1 MLRLAVIG
9 KDVSKSHSPEM
20 HRFIL
25 KGMGYACEYEKISLS
40 EEELEKNGEELFSR
54 FDGFN
59 ATIPHKQN
67 VLPFLKK
74 LEGDAGVFGAV
85 NTVVTKTRTGYNTDG
100 TGFVTMLEEADF
112 SAKGKRVLV
121 LGAGGAGRSCIYALN
136 GAGAEVTAYERDGER
151 LNAVYGDF
159 KDFTPRTSLD
169 FFRFDFIVRK
179 TPSVPDG
186 NGDDCILRLVEN
198 CSAVVD
204 LIYEPKE
211 SELLRLARERGK
223 RVLNGEAMLFFQAY
237 AADCIFT
244 GTARDMK
251 FAKTRW
257 KDYREDHS

>member
-9 KDVSKSHSPEM
+9 KDVSKSLSPEI

-25 KGMGYACEYEKISLS
+25 DRMGYACEYEKISLS

-74 LEGDAGVFGAV
+74 LAGDAGVFGAV

-121 LGAGGAGRSCIYALN
+121 LGAGGAGRSCMMN
-136 GAGAEVTAYERDGER
+136 
-151 LNAVYGDF
+151 
-159 KDFTPRTSLD
+159 
-169 FFRFDFIVRK
+169 
-179 TPSVPDG
+179 
-186 NGDDCILRLVEN
+186 
-198 CSAVVD
+198 
-204 LIYEPKE
+204 
-211 SELLRLARERGK
+211 
-223 RVLNGEAMLFFQAY
+223 FQ
-237 AADCIFT
+237 II
-244 GTARDMK
+244 G
-251 FAKTRW
+251 
-257 KDYREDHS
+257 